1 MELWKVLLISFFIIS
16 VFGTLLHF
24 THGWFKKGI
33 LLHVFS
39 ALNESTWEHMK
50 LLLAPTLLVIVFQFF
65 AFKGVYSNFWNATLA
80 LLFMELIAMPLL
92 FEPLRVIMKKVPLWL
107 TIVIF
112 FLSIAIG
119 LLVEYRILTKGILL
133 FGEFIATVFV
143 VIIGVLF
150 AIFSYFP
157 PKAFIFK
164 DPISGKYGDYAHK
177 D

>member
-1 MELWKVLLISFFIIS
+1 
-16 VFGTLLHF
+16 
-24 THGWFKKGI
+24 
-33 LLHVFS
+33 
-39 ALNESTWEHMK
+39 
-50 LLLAPTLLVIVFQFF
+50 
-65 AFKGVYSNFWNATLA
+65 
-80 LLFMELIAMPLL
+80 
-92 FEPLRVIMKKVPLWL
+92 MKKVPLWL